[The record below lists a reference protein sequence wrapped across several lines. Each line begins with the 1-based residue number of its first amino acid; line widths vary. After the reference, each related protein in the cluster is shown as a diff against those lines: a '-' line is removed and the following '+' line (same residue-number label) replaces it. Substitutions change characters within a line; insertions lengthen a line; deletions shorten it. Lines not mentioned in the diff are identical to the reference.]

1 MLSLGVNCIVS
12 PGEGSELLKK
22 PVRVLAIKDEF
33 VLVIE
38 LGTSP
43 TKPWRVGSS
52 LLIEEINNGAA
63 VINLKWYLCT
73 CFEVTTRSVRMKKT
87 AEIGTGSWYVVW
99 WRIMAPS
106 IS

>member
-63 VINLKWYLCT
+63 VINPEMVPMHLL
-73 CFEVTTRSVRMKKT
+73 RSDD
-87 AEIGTGSWYVVW
+87 EISENPEFNT
-99 WRIMAPS
+99 
-106 IS
+106 